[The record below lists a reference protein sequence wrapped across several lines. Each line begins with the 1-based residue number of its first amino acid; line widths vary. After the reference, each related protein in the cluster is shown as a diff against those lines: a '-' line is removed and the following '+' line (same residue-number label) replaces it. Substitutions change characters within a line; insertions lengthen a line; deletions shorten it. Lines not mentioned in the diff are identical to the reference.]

1 MDIKPKPPGT
11 GRPAFD
17 PSENTRSVE
26 LKTGKFENKLPGATE
41 SPALS
46 AAVKELKGL
55 YSKRDLDDSA
65 KLDSV
70 LNTAA
75 RKLMLDELPQA
86 AQLGESDKKFL
97 ADWMA
102 KDPVIQGKLMGFLRR
117 ILD

>member
-1 MDIKPKPPGT
+1 MEIKPPGS

-17 PSENTRSVE
+17 PSPNTGPVE
-26 LKTGKFENKLPGATE
+26 SKTGKFENKLPAGATDKP
-41 SPALS
+41 SSLT
-46 AAVKELKGL
+46 AAVNELKGL
-55 YSKRDLDDSA
+55 FSKRDLDDSA

-102 KDPVIQGKLMGFLRR
+102 KDPVIRGKLMSFLRG